1 MKNCVIIF
9 NEERTEFVDNGGI
22 VTVTQTEDG
31 EHIATFNI
39 SPVMAESLKQNL
51 LADEG
56 AKELPL

>member
-1 MKNCVIIF
+1 MKNCVVIF

-39 SPVMAESLKQNL
+39 SPAMAESLKQNL

-56 AKELPL
+56 AKELLL

>member
-22 VTVTQTEDG
+22 VTVTQTEDS

-39 SPVMAESLKQNL
+39 TTVMAESLKQNL

>member
-1 MKNCVIIF
+1 MKNCVVIF

-22 VTVTQTEDG
+22 VTVTQIEDG